1 MIVRWIADGVILI
14 ILMIA
19 VIVITSMT
27 SDEQDNNDDHL
38 TRDAGPGE
46 EKTHCLVAPNFLE
59 QAGQVRVNLQSAP
72 VTNVDPN
79 NIAQHMLQH
88 MIGPRGL

>member
-1 MIVRWIADGVILI
+1 MSRI
-14 ILMIA
+14 INPH
-19 VIVITSMT
+19 
-27 SDEQDNNDDHL
+27 DNNDDHL